1 MMVEHDALVPNDV
14 VWIGSKKFRLR
25 YITDYKSQYNYHFQ
39 PGDEPLNPFT
49 ENDVLI
55 ISVNKGQSLK
65 FEVIPQ

>member
-25 YITDYKSQYNYHFQ
+25 YITRHSFQYRYHFQ
-39 PGDEPLNPFT
+39 PGDEPLNPLV
-49 ENDVLI
+49 ENDVIVL
-55 ISVNKGQSLK
+55 SVDKGQFLK